1 MAPLTLG
8 NHYLKSA
15 LFLAHVSCAAYEN
28 DSETYENFQHFEFD
42 DKPIPF
48 ACDPLKDGEAT
59 RGFLA
64 AQQDAIVLAFKGSE
78 NILDWATNLD
88 CIQIEDNGAQ
98 VHRGFMQAL
107 EKAWPTISESLQK
120 MLERKKR
127 KIWVT
132 GHSLGGALAT
142 LATRRLLLDMKVDQ
156 IETHTFGQPRVGDK
170 AMCRQMTSTFYRFA
184 YTSDPITFFP
194 LWTMSYSHAGTLKNI
209 DATGKI
215 HEDASNCFSRVQ
227 AGLNALKQ
235 VKFSD
240 WEAFFR
246 ERKEDHSLQNY
257 IEKIAHATK

>member
-1 MAPLTLG
+1 MTPLTLG

-15 LFLAHVSCAAYEN
+15 LFLAHASCAAYESN
-28 DSETYENFQHFEFD
+28 PETYENFQRFQFD

-48 ACDPLKDGEAT
+48 ACDPQKDGEVT

-64 AQQDAIVLAFKGSE
+64 ARQDAIVLAFKGSE

-107 EKAWPTISESLQK
+107 EKAWPTIRESLQK
-120 MLERKKR
+120 ILERKKR

-132 GHSLGGALAT
+132 GHSLGGALAM
-142 LATRRLLLDMKVDQ
+142 LATRRLLMDMKIDQ

-170 AMCRQMTSTFYRFA
+170 AMCRQITSTFYRFA

-194 LWTMSYSHAGTLKNI
+194 LWAMSYSHAGTLKDI
-209 DATGKI
+209 GITGKI
-215 HEDASNCFSRVQ
+215 HEDASHWFSRVW

-235 VKFSD
+235 IKLYG

-246 ERKEDHSLQNY
+246 ERKEDHSLLNY
-257 IEKIAHATK
+257 REKIAQAAK